1 MMQEIILAWEQ
12 VRSIRLSPDQTKSMI
27 DFADELFLRS
37 KQFNLTGFKTRKEI
51 MENLV
56 LGSIDP
62 LLGMNVPRGTLF
74 ADIGTGS
81 GIPGIPLGIYFEGLR
96 GILMDSNEK
105 KMGFVGSVIEMLQLA
120 NLSVMPGRIEER
132 AREDSLRERFN
143 LVLSRALGNTY
154 LVVEL
159 AAPLLV
165 MGGYLY
171 VYANEMQGDIPA
183 LVVRHA
189 GELGLDMA
197 GEEERGSL
205 GIGAAGFLF
214 IKKGATDAKYPRR
227 FAVIKREAQR
237 CM

>member
-12 VRSIRLSPDQTKSMI
+12 SRGIRLSPGQAKSMI
-27 DFADELFLRS
+27 DYADELFLRS

-51 MENLV
+51 LENLV
-56 LGSIDP
+56 FGSIDP

-105 KMGFVGSVIEMLQLA
+105 KMGFVGSVIEMLQLE
-120 NLSVMPGRIEER
+120 NLSVMPGRIEDR
-132 AREDSLRERFN
+132 AHEGSLRERFN

-159 AAPLLV
+159 AAPLLA

-171 VYANEMQGDIPA
+171 VYANETQRDIPA

-189 GELGLDMA
+189 GELGLEIA
-197 GEEERGSL
+197 GEEERISL
-205 GIGAAGFLF
+205 GIDTAGFLF
-214 IKKGATDAKYPRR
+214 IKKGDTDAKYPRR
-227 FAVIKREAQR
+227 FAVIKREAQK